1 MLQWEPNYF
10 VIGQIKVAANT
21 GFDCDSWE
29 TRSSEKHKRDAL
41 HSKNVVTATMK
52 KETEKET
59 GAHFLE
65 LYRLPY
71 YEPIRMHTVNPMHN
85 LYLGTAKHVSVT
97 WINIG
102 ELTTKNLSEI
112 DAVNE

>member
-21 GFDCDSWE
+21 GFDCNSWE

-41 HSKNVVTATMK
+41 RSKNVVTATMK

-71 YEPIRMHTVNPMHN
+71 YEPIRMQLSTQCITSTWEQQNMFLWHG
-85 LYLGTAKHVSVT
+85 LILVS
-97 WINIG
+97 
-102 ELTTKNLSEI
+102 
-112 DAVNE
+112 